1 MDSFKQFLNCLLR
14 PLPFGKYCM
23 MAKKTNKI
31 SNNQIVNFALM
42 ALGAVVLVKLYNTA
56 DTYQKLAKKI
66 DSQGLI
72 RSL

>member
-1 MDSFKQFLNCLLR
+1 MT
-14 PLPFGKYCM
+14 
-23 MAKKTNKI
+23 KKANKI

-66 DSQGLI
+66 DSQGLLK
-72 RSL
+72 SL